1 MHKEFHIEQDI
12 QIQKDKNSLTD
23 CMTTDFCH
31 VTYVFQSESTH
42 YSCLNVKELLAL
54 SRRKI

>member
-23 CMTTDFCH
+23 CMFLSCH
-31 VTYVFQSESTH
+31 IRVSE
-42 YSCLNVKELLAL
+42 
-54 SRRKI
+54 